1 MIDIERPSGFTSE
14 RTLAS
19 DFEKLLLIP
28 NAFSFLHIP
37 LVLCE
42 NVSAANFRELSWNG
56 VRTFGSVAYFMIY
69 THRHTNVHT
78 RKNTDM
84 NTQTLTQTYRH
95 TNVHTRKNTDMNTQ
109 THTWA
114 NHCHHCKKNLPA
126 WAHIGRLGRLF
137 DETGWR
143 FG

>member
-42 NVSAANFRELSWNG
+42 NVSAANFRELFWNG
-56 VRTFGSVAYFMIY
+56 VWTFSSVAYFMIY

-84 NTQTLTQTYRH
+84 NTQT
-95 TNVHTRKNTDMNTQ
+95 
-109 THTWA
+109 HTWA
-114 NHCHHCKKNLPA
+114 GWCQSLSSLVEELAC
-126 WAHIGRLGRLF
+126 LGSYWPFRKLF